1 MLGDWVFLVFKNYQR
16 LYLPMQKHLEI
27 VKRQFDRDSYAKSLG
42 IVLDKLTDDAIQM
55 HMELREDMLN
65 LFKRPHGGAIYSL
78 ADAAFSVLGNN
89 NNNLAVALDCSI
101 TFNAS
106 PDPGTIL
113 IVEGETLSTTSR
125 TAAYL
130 FKVYMEKEG
139 TRTLVATMKSVS
151 YRTGKPIDPNMEQ

>member
-1 MLGDWVFLVFKNYQR
+1 MQEHLDLVR
-16 LYLPMQKHLEI
+16 
-27 VKRQFDRDSYAKSLG
+27 KRFEQDNYAKSFG
-42 IVLDKLTDDAIQM
+42 IVLDELTDDTIQM
-55 HMELREDMLN
+55 HMQLREDMLN
-65 LFKRPHGGAIYSL
+65 WFNRPHGGAIYSL
-78 ADAAFSVLGNN
+78 TDAAFSVLGNN

-113 IVEGETLSTTSR
+113 SVEGETLSTTSR

-151 YRTGKPIDPNMEQ
+151 YRTGKPIDPNIKQ